1 MMSKYNVI
9 IYQLTRPV
17 SYLLLKH
24 PAGKVYNWIIPLML
38 TALSLT
44 ILLLLAEISDVIGQ
58 NGLVENL
65 TDFVISLPGFLI
77 AALAAIATFNRP
89 IIDQEMIDAPTIDI
103 KAGNTELEDQALT
116 RRDFLLRLFSF
127 LTVDSIFLIIYA
139 KIGAITSVPSFLETE
154 YFIAEWFFVGI
165 FLTMFWQLLTLLLFG
180 MYYLCERL
188 NLNL

>member
-1 MMSKYNVI
+1 MSKYNVI

-154 YFIAEWFFVGI
+154 YFIAEWFFAGI
-165 FLTMFWQLLTLLLFG
+165 FLTIFWQLLTLLLFG

>member
-1 MMSKYNVI
+1 MKRYKVI
-9 IYQLTRPV
+9 VYQLTRPI
-17 SYLLLKH
+17 SYLFLKH
-24 PAGKVYNWIIPLML
+24 PAGKVYNWIIPLIL
-38 TALSLT
+38 TVISLA
-44 ILLLLAEISDVIGQ
+44 ILVFLAEISDVVGK

-77 AALAAIATFNRP
+77 TALAAIATFNRP
-89 IIDQEMIDAPTIDI
+89 IIDQEMIDAPTINI

-139 KIGAITSVPSFLETE
+139 KVGSIASVPSFLETQ
-154 YFIAEWFFVGI
+154 YHIAEWVFAGI
-165 FLTMFWQLLTLLLFG
+165 FITIFWQLLTLLLFG

-188 NLNL
+188 NLNI